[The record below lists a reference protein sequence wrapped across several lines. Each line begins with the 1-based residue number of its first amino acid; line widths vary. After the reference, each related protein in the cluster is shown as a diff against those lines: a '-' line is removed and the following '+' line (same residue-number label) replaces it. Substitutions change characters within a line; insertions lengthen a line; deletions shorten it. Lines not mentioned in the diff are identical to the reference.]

1 MIELN
6 WRIHM
11 KKMIALAALAVA
23 SVSASAATNLFTDG
37 SFESISQSAGTWNT
51 YNTVAGWTVT
61 QAGFLPSSHGL
72 EIRNDVAGVAQDG
85 HNFIELDGYENDR
98 ITQSFATT
106 VGQAYEISFWYQNRD
121 GVAASSEG
129 FDAVVLSGGVSSA
142 SLVGNAASNG
152 WLQEKIVFTAG
163 SSFTTF
169 TVVAAGAS
177 DSLGTSFDNFSAV
190 AVPEPATMGLFA
202 AGLAMLGLSTR
213 RRRQ

>member
-1 MIELN
+1 
-6 WRIHM
+6 M
-11 KKMIALAALAVA
+11 KKIFALAALAAA

-37 SFESISQSAGTWNT
+37 SFESISQSAGSWNT

-72 EIRNDVAGVAQDG
+72 EIRNGVAGTAQDG

-106 VGQAYEISFWYQNRD
+106 VGQSYEISFWYQNRD
-121 GVAASSEG
+121 GVAAGSEG

-152 WLQEKIVFTAG
+152 WLQEKIIFTAG

-169 TVVAAGAS
+169 TVAATGTS
-177 DSLGTSFDNFSAV
+177 DSLGTSFDNFSAI

-202 AGLAMLGLSTR
+202 AGLAMLGLSSR
-213 RRRQ
+213 RRRRN

>member
-1 MIELN
+1 
-6 WRIHM
+6 M
-11 KKMIALAALAVA
+11 KKIIALAALAAA

-37 SFESISQSAGTWNT
+37 SFESISQSAGSWNT

-72 EIRNDVAGVAQDG
+72 EIRNGVAGTAQDG
-85 HNFIELDGYENDR
+85 HNFVELDGYENDR

-106 VGQAYEISFWYQNRD
+106 VGQSYEISFWYQNRD
-121 GVAASSEG
+121 GVAAGSEG

-152 WLQEKIVFTAG
+152 WLQEKIIFTAG

-169 TVVAAGAS
+169 TVAATGTS
-177 DSLGTSFDNFSAV
+177 DSLGTSFDNFSAI

-202 AGLAMLGLSTR
+202 AGLAILGLSAR
-213 RRRQ
+213 RRRRN

>member
-1 MIELN
+1 
-6 WRIHM
+6 M
-11 KKMIALAALAVA
+11 KKIIALAVLAAA
-23 SVSASAATNLFTDG
+23 SVSASAATNLFVDG

-51 YNTVAGWTVT
+51 YNAVPGWTVT

-72 EIRNDVAGVAQDG
+72 EVRNGVAGTAQDG
-85 HNFIELDGYENDR
+85 NNFVELDGYENDR

-106 VGQAYEISFWYQNRD
+106 IGQTYEISFWYQNRD

-142 SLVGNAASNG
+142 SLVGNAASSG

-169 TVVAAGAS
+169 TVAATGTS
-177 DSLGTSFDNFSAV
+177 DSLGTSFDNFTATS
-190 AVPEPATMGLFA
+190 VPEPATMGLFA
-202 AGLAMLGLSTR
+202 AGLAILGLSAR
-213 RRRQ
+213 RRRR